1 MSIGHKVRYLRKKKQ
16 LKQEELS
23 KGICSVSYLSK
34 IENEILQPSD
44 ETMQLLLNRLGY
56 IEETNALTRIQE
68 LLTKWNI
75 TLMKRDEKESKNL
88 YYFFQEKDFI
98 NEGIQLEYRVL
109 RIQYYLQQNM
119 LAQVRKELMDLTEK
133 IIDMPLK
140 TRFYFFKHSAYYYY
154 HVGKMG
160 EAVTNII
167 EAQKFISFLELST
180 LELADFYYAFS
191 FVNSKNNDTKSA
203 VKYAEMALSS
213 YQTIYMLTK
222 CVDCHIL
229 LGICHKRNFHYEMAF
244 EHYEA
249 AHTLAKEIDYQEML
263 HPIMHNL
270 SSLYSILGQHDE
282 ALGLLQE
289 LYSELSDIQSYTSAR
304 IVLSLVKEYCKVGR
318 KSEAAQCLSKMYHTI
333 HQDPSLVS
341 LRAEYIFFDLMLG
354 NQFEELDRKMEKNI
368 IPELMKQNKYLTLS
382 SFCDYLGEYHV
393 EQSRYKKSSYYF
405 QLGKELLV
413 KSIQKNIGVK
423 I

>member
-1 MSIGHKVRYLRKKKQ
+1 
-16 LKQEELS
+16 
-23 KGICSVSYLSK
+23 
-34 IENEILQPSD
+34 
-44 ETMQLLLNRLGY
+44 
-56 IEETNALTRIQE
+56 
-68 LLTKWNI
+68 
-75 TLMKRDEKESKNL
+75 
-88 YYFFQEKDFI
+88 
-98 NEGIQLEYRVL
+98 
-109 RIQYYLQQNM
+109 
-119 LAQVRKELMDLTEK
+119 
-133 IIDMPLK
+133 
-140 TRFYFFKHSAYYYY
+140 
-154 HVGKMG
+154 
-160 EAVTNII
+160 
-167 EAQKFISFLELST
+167 
-180 LELADFYYAFS
+180 
-191 FVNSKNNDTKSA
+191 
-203 VKYAEMALSS
+203 MALSS

-282 ALGLLQE
+282 SLGLLQE
-289 LYSELSDIQSYTSAR
+289 LYSELSDFQSYTSAR

-354 NQFEELDRKMEKNI
+354 DQFEELDRKMEKTI
-368 IPELMKQNKYLTLS
+368 IPELMNQNKYLTLS

>member
-16 LKQEELS
+16 MKQEDLS

-75 TLMKRDEKESKNL
+75 TLIKRDEKESKKL
-88 YYFFQEKDFI
+88 YHYFQENDFI

-119 LAQVRKELMDLTEK
+119 IAHVRKELGDLTEK

-167 EAQKFISFLELST
+167 ESQKFISFLELST

-191 FVNSKNNDTKSA
+191 FVNSKNNDTKTA

-213 YQTIYMLTK
+213 YQTIYMLNK
-222 CVDCHIL
+222 CVDCHII

-244 EHYEA
+244 DHYEA
-249 AHTLAKEIDYQEML
+249 ALTLAKEIDYQEML
-263 HPIMHNL
+263 TPIMHNL

-282 ALGLLQE
+282 ALGLLQD
-289 LYSELSDIQSYTSAR
+289 LYSKLSDFTSYNSAR

-318 KSEAAQCLSKMYHTI
+318 KSEAAQCLSKMYRTI
-333 HQDPSLVS
+333 HEDPSLVS

-354 NQFEELDRKMEKNI
+354 DHFEELDRKMEKNI

-393 EQSRYKKSSYYF
+393 EQLRYKKSSYYF
-405 QLGKELLV
+405 QLGKELVMKKL
-413 KSIQKNIGVK
+413 QNK

>member
-16 LKQEELS
+16 MKQEDLS

-68 LLTKWNI
+68 LLAQWNI
-75 TLMKRDEKESKNL
+75 NFMKRDEKESKKL
-88 YYFFQEKDFI
+88 YHYFQENDFI

-109 RIQYYLQQNM
+109 RIQYYLQHNM
-119 LAQVRKELMDLTEK
+119 IAHVRKELVDLTKK

-140 TRFYFFKHSAYYYY
+140 TKFYFFKHSAYYYY
-154 HVGKMG
+154 QVGKIG
-160 EAVTNII
+160 EAATNII
-167 EAQKFISFLELST
+167 ESQKFISFLELST

-191 FVNSKNNDTKSA
+191 FVNSKNNDTKTA

-222 CVDCHIL
+222 CVDCHII

-289 LYSELSDIQSYTSAR
+289 LYSELSDLESYTSAR

-318 KSEAAQCLSKMYHTI
+318 KSEAAQCLNKMYHMI
-333 HQDPSLVS
+333 HKDPSLIS
-341 LRAEYIFFDLMLG
+341 LRSEYIFFDLMLG
-354 NQFEELDRKMEKNI
+354 DQFEELDRKMEKNI

-382 SFCDYLGEYHV
+382 GFCDYLGEYYL
-393 EQSRYKKSSYYF
+393 EQSKYKKSSYYF
-405 QLGKELLV
+405 QLGKELMV
-413 KSIQKNIGVK
+413 KSLQKNIGVK
-423 I
+423 V